1 MLNQLLKCQLSPS
14 SLCTDHLFHL
24 DKCLAWVVTL
34 PIELLLTSL
43 PPYLVYYEKLFNASA
58 VQHISPP
65 IIGIELSWMPA
76 LVWSGLAY
84 SVPPTPPTAAVI
96 AVVVCMPFA
105 PITTGGRAKGDHAH
119 EIILGFMDQ

>member
-1 MLNQLLKCQLSPS
+1 
-14 SLCTDHLFHL
+14 
-24 DKCLAWVVTL
+24 
-34 PIELLLTSL
+34 
-43 PPYLVYYEKLFNASA
+43 
-58 VQHISPP
+58 
-65 IIGIELSWMPA
+65 MPA

-84 SVPPTPPTAAVI
+84 SAPPTPPTAAVI